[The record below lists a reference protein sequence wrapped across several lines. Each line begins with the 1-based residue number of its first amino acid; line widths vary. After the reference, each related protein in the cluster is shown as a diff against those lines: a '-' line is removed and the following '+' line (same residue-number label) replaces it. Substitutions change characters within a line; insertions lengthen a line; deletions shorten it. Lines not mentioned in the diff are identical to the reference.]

1 MDCGTI
7 LHGYCLE
14 PNSGILVLQTA
25 GMSLQS
31 VMQRLC
37 SRYSR
42 YLRADGLVEGRRVF
56 GGRYD
61 SKVVAPEYL
70 PHVVRRAHRSP
81 ILAGLCPPRAGDS
94 FCSWGAWVGGCAHT
108 QTTTA

>member
-81 ILAGLCPPRAGDS
+81 ILAGRCWAGGGLFISSARGGVGECP
-94 FCSWGAWVGGCAHT
+94 T
-108 QTTTA
+108 QTHIHC